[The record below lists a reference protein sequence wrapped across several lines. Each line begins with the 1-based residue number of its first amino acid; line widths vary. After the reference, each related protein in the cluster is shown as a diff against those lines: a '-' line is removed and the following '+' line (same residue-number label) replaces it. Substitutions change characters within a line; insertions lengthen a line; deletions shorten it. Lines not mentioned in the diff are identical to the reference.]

1 MRRNFGSG
9 ESGVKGEG
17 SGVGA
22 GEEVGGGDG
31 EVAVAGKWWAKKLEK
46 CCKAY
51 NNLGGCALFL

>member
-1 MRRNFGSG
+1 M
-9 ESGVKGEG
+9 KGEG

-31 EVAVAGKWWAKKLEK
+31 EVEVAGEWWAKKLEK
-46 CCKAY
+46 CCRAY